1 MAERTTV
8 NTMKIEIAGLC
19 GCLLA
24 AGHVGLAAGPA
35 LTIKD
40 TIGREWVNE
49 PIVWELPD
57 AKGDAVRLERDGRP
71 IPAQVVAFDGG
82 VRVLFVIDR
91 LAKDAA
97 TTVTAEFGRPGTA
110 DTDLKVTKENDAL
123 VLANKHTAVRVN
135 RGGTDSFSPILGVRT
150 PSGKWT
156 GGGAYRTTSAKPVGL
171 RTELL
176 ERGPVRLAAR
186 VATTF
191 DNGRT
196 HVVTVAL
203 RSGSHSIEVDETFNV
218 GPDDK
223 YRFKPFENDR
233 DELAWEWWSWY
244 GDRDGTE
251 ETHPNNWILRL
262 DDVELAQRSA
272 RFRGQFGVDTD
283 LYVAV
288 PSEAKLFRDMFVH
301 NQCEPIV
308 SSRHRARFQEP
319 FSEKQVLC
327 RVEGRPDSGF
337 LVAFFPYKPDEPRP
351 AIGNWLGDKGV
362 KITWK
367 NETHFVLLDTT
378 EHEVN
383 ADGIRAKTA
392 CLVVKVTDPQN
403 FSLCLPTGG
412 EATFR
417 GQSLGGAGPR
427 ELLVVASKPHTS
439 SGTDLIKEAR

>member
-1 MAERTTV
+1 
-8 NTMKIEIAGLC
+8 
-19 GCLLA
+19 
-24 AGHVGLAAGPA
+24 
-35 LTIKD
+35 
-40 TIGREWVNE
+40 
-49 PIVWELPD
+49 
-57 AKGDAVRLERDGRP
+57 
-71 IPAQVVAFDGG
+71 
-82 VRVLFVIDR
+82 
-91 LAKDAA
+91 
-97 TTVTAEFGRPGTA
+97 
-110 DTDLKVTKENDAL
+110 
-123 VLANKHTAVRVN
+123 
-135 RGGTDSFSPILGVRT
+135 
-150 PSGKWT
+150 
-156 GGGAYRTTSAKPVGL
+156 
-171 RTELL
+171 
-176 ERGPVRLAAR
+176 
-186 VATTF
+186 
-191 DNGRT
+191 
-196 HVVTVAL
+196 
-203 RSGSHSIEVDETFNV
+203 
-218 GPDDK
+218 
-223 YRFKPFENDR
+223 
-233 DELAWEWWSWY
+233 
-244 GDRDGTE
+244 
-251 ETHPNNWILRL
+251 LRL